1 MQNRSKLLLF
11 GGLTVVVVAL
21 VSALPPISQDTH
33 YHNFADQ
40 RSLWGIPNFWN
51 VVSNLPFLVV
61 GVIGL
66 WRVAGTQ
73 VSAAIGWIYSVLFVG
88 VLLTGFGSAYYH
100 WHPDNDRLVW
110 DRVPMTIVFMSLLAA
125 TVAELVDRRL
135 GMGLLFPLVAV
146 GVASVLYWHWS
157 ELHGR
162 GDLRWYGL
170 VQFYPMVL
178 IPLLIWLYWSPAHKP
193 AIRSLAWV
201 VAWYVVAK
209 ILEVPDRQIYDLIG
223 ISGHTLK
230 HFAAAMSTAYFVQLF
245 GRRYRRLGG
254 EAIPGTNDRPGDR
267 AA

>member
-1 MQNRSKLLLF
+1 VLSKIRPQLQFYGSMREKGQPLRGF
-11 GGLTVVVVAL
+11 PYRQFIIAAVVFVHKETA
-21 VSALPPISQDTH
+21 VSAYPQQIGPLPGYI
-33 YHNFADQ
+33 
-40 RSLWGIPNFWN
+40 
-51 VVSNLPFLVV
+51 
-61 GVIGL
+61 
-66 WRVAGTQ
+66 
-73 VSAAIGWIYSVLFVG
+73 
-88 VLLTGFGSAYYH
+88 TGFGSAYYH

-135 GMGLLFPLVAV
+135 GMGLLFPIVAV

-162 GDLRWYGL
+162 GDLRWYGF